1 MSPSPAAPRSALLAA
16 WTSAWLAGEASLP
29 ELVDRVSARDD
40 VHSVTGLARDT
51 LPLEQAMARLRADGV
66 TRLRVVLP
74 EPGDPVG
81 LPGPGAF
88 STAALDAAEG
98 VLALQ
103 PHGAGAGTGLV
114 PTVTSHGSI
123 FDGTVTTVMW
133 TAYAVTVPGP
143 DPGPFL
149 HEAEHDLRLGVV
161 DAARALGELDVAR
174 WRPELSEQL
183 QGLRSAAR
191 RGIDTDELPGSYPP
205 RARQLLAQARQLAG
219 VLQLAVVDDGAAVDA
234 READARTSALR
245 ELGRAVRRAHIAAYN
260 AHGLPW

>member
-1 MSPSPAAPRSALLAA
+1 MSSSPAPPRSALLGA
-16 WTSAWLAGEASLP
+16 WASAWLAGEAGLP
-29 ELVDRVSARDD
+29 EVVDRVTARDD
-40 VHSVTGLARDT
+40 VHSVSGLAGDDV
-51 LPLEQAMARLRADGV
+51 PLEQAMARLRADGV

-88 STAALDAAEG
+88 STAALEAAEG
-98 VLALQ
+98 VLALRLDGQ
-103 PHGAGAGTGLV
+103 GTGLV
-114 PTVTSHGSI
+114 PTITSHGSV
-123 FDGTVTTVMW
+123 FDGTVTTVVW

-161 DAARALGELDVAR
+161 EAARALRDLDVAR
-174 WRPELSEQL
+174 WRPELGEQL

-205 RARQLLAQARQLAG
+205 RARQLLVQARQLAG
-219 VLQLAVVDDGAAVDA
+219 VLQLAALDNGAAIDG
-234 READARTSALR
+234 REAAARTAALR

-260 AHGLPW
+260 AHGLPS